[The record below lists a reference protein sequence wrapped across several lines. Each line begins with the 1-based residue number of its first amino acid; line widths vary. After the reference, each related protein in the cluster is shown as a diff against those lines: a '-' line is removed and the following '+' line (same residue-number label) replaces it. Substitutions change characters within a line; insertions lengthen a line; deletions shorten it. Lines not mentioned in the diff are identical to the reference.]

1 MVKIL
6 SSNLCSAV
14 CAFDADLIS
23 MNETVADIQLP
34 AAVVADVFEPLLLL
48 LTLLMLI
55 LSLLL
60 LLLLLI
66 FVVEILELMFVVVVV
81 DCDPPTGNPVIEL
94 PVEELFESSA
104 ESLCDSFCCR
114 CRDDDDDVDD
124 ENCIRFDAEGV
135 RTLTL
140 WTRPYL

>member
-1 MVKIL
+1 M
-6 SSNLCSAV
+6 
-14 CAFDADLIS
+14 
-23 MNETVADIQLP
+23 ADIQLP

-140 WTRPYL
+140 